1 MLNIEYNYIK
11 VSPMNLNTS
20 KSSSFLKANTK
31 NYGIGLNTLKKF
43 KSKVGLNTRIKSIL
57 WNNFHST
64 QFIKMTKL
72 LILNKSLKLFNRNT
86 IEFMQGLRTY
96 KGIRHKLKYP
106 CRGQRTHTNAKTVK
120 KFKV

>member
-11 VSPMNLNTS
+11 VSPMNLHPS
-20 KSSSFLKANTK
+20 KSNSFLKSNIK
-31 NYGIGLNTLKKF
+31 NYGIGLNILNKF
-43 KSKVGLNTRIKSIL
+43 KSKVGLNTRIKSVRL
-57 WNNFHST
+57 NSFHST
-64 QFIKMTKL
+64 QFLKITKS
-72 LILNKSLKLFNRNT
+72 LILNKPLKVFNRNA
-86 IEFMQGLRTY
+86 IEFIQALRTY